1 MNKVLGYIADVTA
14 IGDFIM
20 NTIELEHLR
29 KKQKENL
36 NLTICIHLGLSVLA
50 VGVSLYQTNNIKETI
65 RKEVRQ

>member
-1 MNKVLGYIADVTA
+1 MNKVLGYIADATA
-14 IGDFIM
+14 IGDFVM

-36 NLTICIHLGLSVLA
+36 NLTIGIHLALSVLA

>member
-1 MNKVLGYIADVTA
+1 
-14 IGDFIM
+14 M

-36 NLTICIHLGLSVLA
+36 NLTIGIHLALSVLA